1 MIKFFRKI
9 RYNLMEKNKIG
20 KYLKYAIGEIV
31 LVVVGILIALGI
43 NNWNEDRKTI
53 IKEKSYIRS
62 IYHDIKDDIKN
73 IENNNRTLSEHYYLG
88 LEVIQALELKDS
100 QPIDSVRIATS
111 LGWNLSQVIPVD
123 RGENTWD
130 KLKVQGIDTFILKD
144 SITTLLNNFYAKY
157 DKQIER
163 FNQLPK
169 KLRQDLRELTG
180 HCHNSIGLEAMRE
193 NGIEYYGASSPQTR
207 RCIINIDK
215 AQELVG
221 AIMVTSIVNTK
232 IYEDIK
238 INADIILSFMKDH
251 YDFLNNDT

>member
-1 MIKFFRKI
+1 
-9 RYNLMEKNKIG
+9 MEQNKTG

-31 LVVVGILIALGI
+31 LVVVGILIALSI
-43 NNWNEDRKTI
+43 NNWNEKRKAI
-53 IKEKSYIRS
+53 IKEKSYVRS
-62 IYHDIKDDIKN
+62 IYNDIKDDIKN
-73 IENNNRTLSEHYYLG
+73 IETNRRTLSEHYYLG
-88 LEVIQALELKDS
+88 LEVMQSLELRDS
-100 QPIDSVRIATS
+100 QPMDSVRIATN
-111 LGWNLSQVIPVD
+111 LGWNLSQVIQVD
-123 RGENTWD
+123 RDENTWD

-180 HCHNSIGLEAMRE
+180 HCHNSVGLEAMRE

-207 RCIINIDK
+207 KCIITIEK
-215 AQELVG
+215 TQEIVG

-232 IYEDIK
+232 LYEDIK
-238 INADIILSFMKDH
+238 INADMILSFMKKH

>member
-1 MIKFFRKI
+1 
-9 RYNLMEKNKIG
+9 MEKNKTG
-20 KYLKYAIGEIV
+20 KYFKYAIGEIV
-31 LVVVGILIALGI
+31 LVVLGILIALSI
-43 NNWNEDRKTI
+43 NNWNENRKAI
-53 IKEKSYIRS
+53 IKEKSYVRS
-62 IYHDIKDDIKN
+62 IYYDIKN
-73 IENNNRTLSEHYYLG
+73 DINKIVTNRRTLSEHYYIG
-88 LEVIQALELKDS
+88 LEVLQSLELKDS

-123 RGENTWD
+123 RDENTWD
-130 KLKVQGIDTFILKD
+130 KLKVEGIETFILRD

-180 HCHNSIGLEAMRE
+180 HCHNSIGLEVMRE
-193 NGIEYYGASSPQTR
+193 NGIGYYGTSSPQTR
-207 RCIINIDK
+207 KCIITIDK

-232 IYEDIK
+232 IYEELK
-238 INADIILSFMKDH
+238 NNADTILSFMKNH
-251 YDFLNNDT
+251 YNFL